1 MHFVEVTFQVNNKIE
16 RKKVNLWN
24 QKSIVWNW
32 QAENCR

>member
-1 MHFVEVTFQVNNKIE
+1 MYFAEVTFQVNDEIE

-32 QAENCR
+32 QVENCR